1 MIARDQLHGL
11 REQITKE
18 QVGRIRDEFE
28 RQGIAVRTV
37 SGEDGAAYTYAADQI
52 LVREDSVSRV
62 RDFLGTVVTP
72 DAPVEVIP
80 GVRLVTFG
88 PQRPGQPTPP
98 VLELVHRIRQAIG
111 PVAGPNHLLT
121 VAPETGPCPATEAEE
136 VDFDIEPFPAVRT
149 EDDGSDGS
157 GARIYVADTGLL
169 ADASSYSWLSGVEG
183 APDPLDPQPGD
194 LIQPYCGHGEFVA
207 ACIRCMAPKA
217 YVYVSNVFK
226 TAGSALESDLIRDLA
241 AALDQGFDI
250 FNLSITTPSRGQL
263 DMIGFEAWR
272 ELLRRH
278 PGVVCVVAAG
288 NDGMQAEFWPAAFP
302 EMVSVGALAADW
314 RSRASF
320 SNYGGWV
327 KVYAPGRDLVNAYAT
342 GIYECQDAPYTGQ
355 IRRFYGMARWSGTSF
370 ATPPGSRTHRRAKV
384 AARRNRQGSRRLPPE

>member
-121 VAPETGPCPATEAEE
+121 VAPETGPCPATSTVSPRKSDNFFTAFNT
-136 VDFDIEPFPAVRT
+136 VFT
-149 EDDGSDGS
+149 GSC
-157 GARIYVADTGLL
+157 I
-169 ADASSYSWLSGVEG
+169 
-183 APDPLDPQPGD
+183 APSMKL
-194 LIQPYCGHGEFVA
+194 F
-207 ACIRCMAPKA
+207 
-217 YVYVSNVFK
+217 F
-226 TAGSALESDLIRDLA
+226 AG
-241 AALDQGFDI
+241 I
-250 FNLSITTPSRGQL
+250 FTTP
-263 DMIGFEAWR
+263 
-272 ELLRRH
+272 
-278 PGVVCVVAAG
+278 G
-288 NDGMQAEFWPAAFP
+288 NTNDI
-302 EMVSVGALAADW
+302 
-314 RSRASF
+314 
-320 SNYGGWV
+320 
-327 KVYAPGRDLVNAYAT
+327 T
-342 GIYECQDAPYTGQ
+342 
-355 IRRFYGMARWSGTSF
+355 
-370 ATPPGSRTHRRAKV
+370 RT
-384 AARRNRQGSRRLPPE
+384 